1 MNYSR
6 IARHLTTAPASVRRA
21 FPKHA
26 LMAIEAAITRAED
39 DHSGEIRFAVE
50 GALHGAQLYRGQT
63 ASERA
68 LDVFSRLR
76 VWDTELRNG
85 VLIYLLLAD
94 REVEIVADRGI
105 HTRVGTAE
113 WQRIC
118 RHMETAFRKRLYKQ
132 GALSGIEAISAHL
145 LQHYSA
151 YRRIRNE
158 LPNPPVLL

>member
-6 IARHLTTAPASVRRA
+6 VAKHWMVAPGHMARA

-26 LMAIEAAITRAED
+26 LLKIEAAITRAED

-50 GALHGAQLYRGQT
+50 GTLRNQQLYRGQT
-63 ASERA
+63 ARERA

-76 VWDTELRNG
+76 IWDTEFRNG

-105 HTRVGTAE
+105 DNLVGTAE
-113 WQRIC
+113 WERIC
-118 RHMETAFRKRLYKQ
+118 RHMETAFRQRLYLQ
-132 GALSGIEAISAHL
+132 GVLSGIEAISAHL